1 MHKYYGGKLF
11 SVPAIILWRWRGA
24 RPSPARHSL
33 SCSSQA
39 SISSLIVIIN
49 IIIIIIITIIII
61 IIVIIIAII
70 NIISTRETGKLFSE
84 SYKNAAVM
92 FAR

>member
-1 MHKYYGGKLF
+1 MLIFF
-11 SVPAIILWRWRGA
+11 SGRGA
-24 RPSPARHSL
+24 VLLQMEGSWMQSL
-33 SCSSQA
+33 
-39 SISSLIVIIN
+39 
-49 IIIIIIITIIII
+49 IIIIIVIITIIII
-61 IIVIIIAII
+61 IIVIIIIII